1 MMQAAE
7 PWHRN
12 NLATHI
18 GSAYCFTK
26 TRCSLRQ
33 REVRPI
39 VVVITDVIIHEAL
52 EVPFADDDH
61 MVEKIPAAVA
71 DPAFGDT
78 VLPRASKA
86 GSFGINA
93 EALHGVDHF
102 FIEVCAAI
110 KDQVFR
116 SRVVGECLAQLL
128 DHPCG
133 GRMLGRVEVKN
144 SPPIMRDNEE
154 AVPRQN
160 PVRLYFHSFSANT
173 SPGESNRLLTVK
185 TSGLLF
191 NFSSDGV
198 LARHTFT
205 F

>member
-1 MMQAAE
+1 
-7 PWHRN
+7 
-12 NLATHI
+12 
-18 GSAYCFTK
+18 
-26 TRCSLRQ
+26 
-33 REVRPI
+33 
-39 VVVITDVIIHEAL
+39 
-52 EVPFADDDH
+52 
-61 MVEKIPAAVA
+61 
-71 DPAFGDT
+71 
-78 VLPRASKA
+78 
-86 GSFGINA
+86 
-93 EALHGVDHF
+93 
-102 FIEVCAAI
+102 
-110 KDQVFR
+110 
-116 SRVVGECLAQLL
+116 
-128 DHPCG
+128 
-133 GRMLGRVEVKN
+133 VKN